1 MTFSRL
7 REISECEYRK
17 SRLRRKRVR
26 ARVREFL
33 QYQRSGLQTSPHNPP
48 ETSRDHEDND
58 GDQASMMTHVF
69 HDDPPAELNGD
80 EAGPLSPVTL
90 RGQSGLLGSE
100 GAEGLRGHTVAHIS
114 AGAAAL
120 TVG

>member
-1 MTFSRL
+1 
-7 REISECEYRK
+7 
-17 SRLRRKRVR
+17 
-26 ARVREFL
+26 
-33 QYQRSGLQTSPHNPP
+33 
-48 ETSRDHEDND
+48 
-58 GDQASMMTHVF
+58 MMTHVF